1 MVTWCPK
8 KRIQKW
14 LSARLRILGLKSI
27 KGNVQSFQM
36 PVKVL
41 LETD

>member
-8 KRIQKW
+8 KLIQKW
-14 LSARLRILGLKSI
+14 LSARLRILD

-36 PVKVL
+36 LVKVL